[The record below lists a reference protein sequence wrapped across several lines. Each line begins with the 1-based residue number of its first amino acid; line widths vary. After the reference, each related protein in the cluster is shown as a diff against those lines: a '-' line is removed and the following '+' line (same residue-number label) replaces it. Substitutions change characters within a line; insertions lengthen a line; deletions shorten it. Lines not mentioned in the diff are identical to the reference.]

1 MNNLKTFDLNI
12 GTVILRFYLMMAVV
26 IIAGFSGYWLMAFMA
41 LPIFL
46 SIMLGIS
53 FKKKS
58 EDERRP
64 CLRIMRNSATTQ
76 WRAMYNSK
84 LRSIRFAED
93 NARTRQL
100 LRCWEAKLQPS
111 TTWVKAM
118 RIIIGREMDML
129 RPAHPHETRPNKL
142 RIAAAAAAKA
152 FPPK

>member
-58 EDERRP
+58 EDEP
-64 CLRIMRNSATTQ
+64 TKYSSLLNNPKIEL
-76 WRAMYNSK
+76 SK
-84 LRSIRFAED
+84 LSKE
-93 NARTRQL
+93 
-100 LRCWEAKLQPS
+100 
-111 TTWVKAM
+111 
-118 RIIIGREMDML
+118 
-129 RPAHPHETRPNKL
+129 
-142 RIAAAAAAKA
+142 
-152 FPPK
+152 